1 MASSSL
7 STDGEAGCSSGIES
21 DAEAEPPVALA
32 EICVRCK
39 TASVKCQI
47 VKVEEK
53 TNR

>member
-7 STDGEAGCSSGIES
+7 STDGEAGCSSGIEG
-21 DAEAEPPVALA
+21 DVEAEPPVALA
-32 EICVRCK
+32 EICERCK

-47 VKVEEK
+47 LNVEDK